1 MSTSRMKTILTYV
14 GPAALANTFVFL
26 LTIIDAIFAGNGIGT
41 DALGAFNI
49 VMPFVTIAYS
59 LEMLPCMGG
68 VTIAAVCLGREDK
81 EGANQAFMH
90 SVTANFTIAVVI
102 TLLGMVFTEPLC
114 RALGADG
121 VYLPMVKDYIFYWS
135 LFAIPNA
142 LSVIFQFFCRN
153 DGAPVLVGA
162 ATTVSTVLNIFLAW
176 LFVFPLGWGMMGSA
190 LAAGISQVFICLFLL
205 PHFLRKK
212 GDMYFR
218 RFKPDTKLFREVVFR
233 GLPATIAQFSTAVTT
248 ICMNHVLIANI
259 GAIAVNSFSIM
270 SYIASFTMSIMY
282 GASDGLQPL
291 FGQSY
296 GAKEEKELKFYMRS
310 GILINVIGSTAI
322 ILIML
327 LFSQPLCVM
336 FGADADT
343 LAFTVKHM
351 PQYAWGFVIAGVNT
365 LISAYL
371 YSTER
376 SGHAIVMN
384 VLSSFV
390 VNILI
395 TLGLPAIFGGDI
407 VWYTFGIY
415 EVILLVIGYAL
426 MKHSERNGIVYKEDV
441 LEHDLN

>member
-1 MSTSRMKTILTYV
+1 
-14 GPAALANTFVFL
+14 
-26 LTIIDAIFAGNGIGT
+26 
-41 DALGAFNI
+41 
-49 VMPFVTIAYS
+49 
-59 LEMLPCMGG
+59 
-68 VTIAAVCLGREDK
+68 
-81 EGANQAFMH
+81 
-90 SVTANFTIAVVI
+90 
-102 TLLGMVFTEPLC
+102 
-114 RALGADG
+114 
-121 VYLPMVKDYIFYWS
+121 
-135 LFAIPNA
+135 
-142 LSVIFQFFCRN
+142 
-153 DGAPVLVGA
+153 
-162 ATTVSTVLNIFLAW
+162 
-176 LFVFPLGWGMMGSA
+176 
-190 LAAGISQVFICLFLL
+190 
-205 PHFLRKK
+205 
-212 GDMYFR
+212 
-218 RFKPDTKLFREVVFR
+218 
-233 GLPATIAQFSTAVTT
+233 
-248 ICMNHVLIANI
+248 
-259 GAIAVNSFSIM
+259 
-270 SYIASFTMSIMY
+270 
-282 GASDGLQPL
+282 
-291 FGQSY
+291 
-296 GAKEEKELKFYMRS
+296 MRS